1 MPHAD
6 LPGGAGAPPF
16 GSSRPPVPLAGN
28 SSLTAELHTNFLEG
42 DRFRFRLGEAMATQ
56 IEVAAHI
63 DLSDRQV
70 RTLVADGV
78 LPASKGAG
86 GLDIDA
92 CRLAY
97 IRYLRGMNSG
107 QVRPEVL
114 DDFEGADP
122 NVEAK
127 LTQERL
133 RLTAAQAEG
142 QELKNEVTKRK
153 SVPTDFAV
161 FVFSRIAAE
170 IASGLDT
177 LPLTLKRRHPDLEV
191 RHIESVQRELA
202 KVRNRAATLDD
213 RLPGLLNEYLDAAD

>member
-1 MPHAD
+1 
-6 LPGGAGAPPF
+6 
-16 GSSRPPVPLAGN
+16 
-28 SSLTAELHTNFLEG
+28 
-42 DRFRFRLGEAMATQ
+42 MATQ

-70 RTLVADGV
+70 RTLITDGV

-97 IRYLRGMNSG
+97 IRYLRGMSSG
-107 QVRPEVL
+107 QVKPEVAP
-114 DDFEGADP
+114 DMDGVDP
-122 NVEAK
+122 MAEMK

-133 RLTAAQAEG
+133 RLTSAQAEG

-153 SVPTDFAV
+153 SVPADFAT
-161 FVFSRIAAE
+161 FVLSRLAAE
-170 IASGLDT
+170 IGSILDT

-202 KVRNRAATLDD
+202 KARNRSATLDD
-213 RLPGLLNEYLDAAD
+213 RLPGLLNEYLDVAD

>member
-1 MPHAD
+1 
-6 LPGGAGAPPF
+6 
-16 GSSRPPVPLAGN
+16 
-28 SSLTAELHTNFLEG
+28 
-42 DRFRFRLGEAMATQ
+42 MATQ
-56 IEVAAHI
+56 VEVARHI

-70 RTLVADGV
+70 RTLVTDGV

-86 GLDIDA
+86 GLDLDA

-97 IRYLRGMNSG
+97 IRYLRGMGSG
-107 QVRPEVL
+107 QVRPEVNP
-114 DDFEGADP
+114 DMGMVDP
-122 NVEAK
+122 QLEAK

-142 QELKNEVTKRK
+142 QELKNEVTKRR
-153 SVPTDFAV
+153 SVPTDFAT
-161 FVFSRIAAE
+161 FVLSRLAAE
-170 IASGLDT
+170 IGSILDT

-202 KVRNRAATLDD
+202 KARNRSATLDD